1 MIVNMA
7 TNSKSI
13 SNVTRMIERL
23 GNISTKR
30 AQDNLKDISKVMR
43 DMDSA
48 FNTDI
53 FKLLSGQIN
62 TMDLAAKSFLKTAS
76 RFNKTDMSGLENFN
90 LNPIVKQ
97 LDLIK
102 NADVSALDKFK
113 SLSSSVNEITSG
125 MKRLNDME
133 ISTATN
139 NGLTT
144 KMVTQ
149 FTTAFENVKTEGVS
163 AIVKALTELPKAM
176 QAMET
181 VSYTHLTLPTIYSV

>member
-1 MIVNMA
+1 MSEENKVGFELEVETRTAQENLKAFNKVLGDYTNMIVNMA

-62 TMDLAAKSFLKTAS
+62 TI
-76 RFNKTDMSGLENFN
+76 
-90 LNPIVKQ
+90 P
-97 LDLIK
+97 
-102 NADVSALDKFK
+102 
-113 SLSSSVNEITSG
+113 
-125 MKRLNDME
+125 
-133 ISTATN
+133 
-139 NGLTT
+139 
-144 KMVTQ
+144 
-149 FTTAFENVKTEGVS
+149 
-163 AIVKALTELPKAM
+163 
-176 QAMET
+176 
-181 VSYTHLTLPTIYSV
+181 